1 MKFCTSC
8 GAELKPEA
16 KFCAACGTPIVAVTP
31 TPVQPAPPTPP
42 PPVYQQQEPVY
53 NQARDAGN
61 AFTEAVTGKTNLIQR
76 VINIIVKPKEEW
88 LVIANEK
95 PDKMKL
101 LLGYVLI
108 LALIPAIVTFINF
121 GFLNSYMTIT
131 YAIVQAVVSFI
142 STIVVVFLT
151 AFIVDALATSFESE
165 KNFDR
170 SFQFVCYAYTPG
182 WIASILG
189 IVPGLNII
197 ASLAGFAYMIYLFI
211 IGLPI
216 LKKTPSEKATGYA
229 IISIIVLIAIYFI
242 VGAILALIFIK
253 TLFSSLMYSGM

>member
-8 GAELKPEA
+8 GSELREGV
-16 KFCAACGTPIVAVTP
+16 KFCPSCGKPIQAESQPQSPVNQPVTP
-31 TPVQPAPPTPP
+31 PP
-42 PPVYQQQEPVY
+42 PPVYQAPQPAYEEPVY
-53 NQARDAGN
+53 GTA
-61 AFTEAVTGKTNLIQR
+61 KHTNLIQR

-88 LVIANEK
+88 QVITAEK

-101 LLGYVLI
+101 LFGYVFI
-108 LALIPAIVTFINF
+108 LALIPAIISFINF
-121 GFLNSYMTIT
+121 GILISYTTIT

-142 STIVVVFLT
+142 LTILVVFLM
-151 AFIVDALATSFESE
+151 AFIIDALAPSFDSE

-182 WIASILG
+182 WIAAILG

-229 IISIIVLIAIYFI
+229 IISIIILIVIYFI
-242 VGAILALIFIK
+242 IAALLAFIFIK
-253 TLFSSLMYSGM
+253 TLFSSIMYGGM